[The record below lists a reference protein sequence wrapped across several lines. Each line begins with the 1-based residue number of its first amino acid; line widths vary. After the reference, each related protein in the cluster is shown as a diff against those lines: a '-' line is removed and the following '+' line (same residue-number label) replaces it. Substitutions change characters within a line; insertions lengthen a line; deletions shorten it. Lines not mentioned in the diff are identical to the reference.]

1 MSLDAKTYMSWITN
15 NQAGGEN
22 CMPQLESKLGLCV
35 ICGQRVFSKDSYLE
49 ASEGYCHRNC
59 IAETSALA

>member
-1 MSLDAKTYMSWITN
+1 MSSKANSM
-15 NQAGGEN
+15 AGGED

-49 ASEGYCHRNC
+49 SSEGYCHRNC
-59 IAETSALA
+59 LAETSALA